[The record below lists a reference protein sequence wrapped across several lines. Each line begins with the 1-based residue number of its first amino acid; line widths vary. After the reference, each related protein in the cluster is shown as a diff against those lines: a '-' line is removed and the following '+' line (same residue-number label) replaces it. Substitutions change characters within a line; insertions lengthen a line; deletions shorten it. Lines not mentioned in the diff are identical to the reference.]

1 MARTVFGI
9 RLVLAVV
16 LQQCVELGTTRI
28 QYPGEVQ
35 RNVGRVVGMGLAKFL
50 RPITKQL
57 ALVSAFFGD
66 CDEVF
71 LHFKY
76 Q

>member
-1 MARTVFGI
+1 M
-9 RLVLAVV
+9 
-16 LQQCVELGTTRI
+16 
-28 QYPGEVQ
+28 
-35 RNVGRVVGMGLAKFL
+35 VGVGLAKFL
-50 RPITKQL
+50 GPITKQL
-57 ALVSAFFGD
+57 AFVSAFFGD